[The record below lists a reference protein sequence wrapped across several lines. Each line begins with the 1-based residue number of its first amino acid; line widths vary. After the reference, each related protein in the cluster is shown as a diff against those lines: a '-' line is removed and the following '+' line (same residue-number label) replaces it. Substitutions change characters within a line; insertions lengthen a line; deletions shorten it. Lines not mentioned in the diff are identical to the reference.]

1 MKSFSAQYIFT
12 NTGTPLKRGVITT
25 DDDGTIIGI
34 EDTGG
39 DLAERRSVQFYNGI
53 IIPGFVNCHCHL
65 ELSHIKGFV
74 AQGRGLGNFI
84 MEIRNFR
91 DNLSTSIIS
100 AALQA
105 NREMC
110 DEGIVLCADIC
121 NTSGTFNIKKGSSIR
136 YLNLLEV
143 FGIDPDKAD
152 RRIDEIIKVAQ
163 AAEELNLPFSIVP
176 HSAYSLSLP
185 LLRLVRE
192 SSENNEIT
200 SIHFMETA
208 GEKEFLENQSG
219 ELMTSYINSGLLSS
233 IPETAGSHTN
243 VILNEITHSGNLIL
257 VHNTFTDRDTV
268 KAVKQREKTFWC
280 LCPNSNFYIGNKIA
294 PVDML
299 IEEGCDLVIG
309 TDSLASN
316 TRLSILEELKTLH
329 NNFPAITLEE
339 MIRWATLNGARA
351 LNEMSSFGSI
361 ELEKR
366 PGLLL
371 LQNIDIID
379 MKFLPETSVTRLI

>member
-12 NTGTPLKRGVITT
+12 NTGTPLKRGIITT
-25 DDDGTIIGI
+25 DDDGSITGI

-39 DLAERRSVQFYNGI
+39 DLSERRSVQFYNGI

-65 ELSHIKGFV
+65 ELSHMKGFA

-84 MEIRNFR
+84 MEIRNNR
-91 DNLSTSIIS
+91 DKLSTSILS
-100 AALQA
+100 AAMKA
-105 NREMC
+105 DREMC

-121 NTSGTFNIKKGSSIR
+121 NTSDTFNIKRGSRIR

-143 FGIDPDKAD
+143 FGIDPDKAIK
-152 RRIDEIIKVAQ
+152 RINEIIRLAQ
-163 AAEELNLPFSIVP
+163 VAEEHNLLFSIVP
-176 HSAYSLSLP
+176 HSVYSLSLP

-192 SSENNEIT
+192 RSENNEIT
-200 SIHFMETA
+200 SLHFMESA
-208 GEKEFLENQSG
+208 GEKELLENQSG
-219 ELMTSYINSGLLSS
+219 ELMTSYLNSGLLSS
-233 IPETAGSHTN
+233 IPETAGSHTD

-257 VHNTFTDRDTV
+257 VHNTLADRNTV
-268 KAVKQREKTFWC
+268 KAVIQREKTFWC
-280 LCPNSNFYIGNKIA
+280 LCLNSNLYIGNKIA

-299 IEEGCDLVIG
+299 LEEGCDLVIG

-316 TRLSILEELKTLH
+316 SRLSILEELKTLQ
-329 NNFPAITLEE
+329 NKFPALTLEE

-351 LNEMSSFGSI
+351 LNEMSSFGTI
-361 ELEKR
+361 EIEKR

-379 MKFLPETSVTRLI
+379 MKLLPETSVTRLI

>member
-1 MKSFSAQYIFT
+1 MKWFSAQYIVT
-12 NTGTPLKRGVITT
+12 NAGSLLKRGIITT
-25 DDDGTIIGI
+25 ADDGTILKI

-39 DLAERRSVQFYNGI
+39 ALTERRSVQFYNGI

-65 ELSHIKGFV
+65 ELSHLKGSV

-84 MEIRNFR
+84 MEIRNNR
-91 DNLSTSIIS
+91 DSLITGIMS
-100 AALQA
+100 AARRA
-105 NREMC
+105 DKEMC

-121 NTSGTFNIKKGSSIR
+121 NTSGTFTIKKESRIR

-143 FGIDPDKAD
+143 FGIDAEKAN
-152 RRIDEIIKVAQ
+152 RQIDEIMKVAQ

-185 LLRLVRE
+185 LFRLVRKK
-192 SSENNEIT
+192 SENNEIT
-200 SIHFMETA
+200 SIHFMESG
-208 GEKEFLENQSG
+208 GEKEFIKTQSG

-233 IPETAGSHTN
+233 IPDTAGNHTN
-243 VILNEITHSGNLIL
+243 VIMNEITHSGNLIL

-268 KAVKQREKTFWC
+268 KAVRQRKRTFWC
-280 LCPNSNFYIGNKIA
+280 LCPNSNNYIENKIP

-299 IEEGCDLVIG
+299 LEERCDLVIG

-316 TRLSILEELKTLH
+316 TRLSILEELKTIQKY
-329 NNFPAITLEE
+329 FPAIPLEE
-339 MIRWATLNGARA
+339 LIRWATLNGARA
-351 LNEMSSFGSI
+351 LNAVNLFGSI
-361 ELEKR
+361 EPEKR

-371 LQNIDIID
+371 LQNIDIIN
-379 MKFLPETSVTRLI
+379 MKLLPETSMTRLI